1 MKHFFRR
8 FFAAA
13 IPFGIV
19 MFAISIS
26 NNPWQRALPLAVV
39 FAFLFGSLFA
49 QIMTVREEKKK
60 EQKNKKE
67 KEHNHNS
74 LQ

>member
-1 MKHFFRR
+1 MKHFFRL
-8 FFAAA
+8 FFSAA
-13 IPFGIV
+13 IPFGAV

-49 QIMTVREEKKK
+49 QIMTFRAEKKK
-60 EQKNKKE
+60 QKRDKEDKEQKKN
-67 KEHNHNS
+67 
-74 LQ
+74 

>member
-1 MKHFFRR
+1 MKHFFKL

-13 IPFGIV
+13 IPFAIV

-26 NNPWQRALPLAVV
+26 NNSWQRALALAGI

-49 QIMTVREEKKK
+49 QLMTIIADKR
-60 EQKNKKE
+60 KNKNKE
-67 KEHNHNS
+67 E
-74 LQ
+74 

>member
-1 MKHFFRR
+1 MRHFFRL

-13 IPFGIV
+13 LPFGVV

-49 QIMTVREEKKK
+49 QIMTFRAERKKQKKDKEEK
-60 EQKNKKE
+60 EQKTK
-67 KEHNHNS
+67 
-74 LQ
+74 

>member
-1 MKHFFRR
+1 MKHFFKL

-13 IPFGIV
+13 IPFGAV

-49 QIMTVREEKKK
+49 QIMTFRAEKKK
-60 EQKNKKE
+60 QNRKKEEQEQK
-67 KEHNHNS
+67 HN
-74 LQ
+74 